1 VVLLALG
8 VLVLV
13 PLAREFAEL
22 RRSGLGRI
30 AALGVTSLVAPAFA
44 VGFVL
49 SLPLASRPA
58 LQWTVL
64 VAGTLVAY
72 SLAVRA
78 ILASASSAG
87 TAPSR
92 RT

>member
-1 VVLLALG
+1 MVLLP
-8 VLVLV
+8 LVREYAEFRRAG
-13 PLAREFAEL
+13 LAR
-22 RRSGLGRI
+22 G
-30 AALGVTSLVAPAFA
+30 AALAVTSLVAPAFA

-49 SLPLASRPA
+49 SLPLASHPA
-58 LQWTVL
+58 LHWTAIV
-64 VAGTLVAY
+64 VATLAVY

-87 TAPSR
+87 TKPSR